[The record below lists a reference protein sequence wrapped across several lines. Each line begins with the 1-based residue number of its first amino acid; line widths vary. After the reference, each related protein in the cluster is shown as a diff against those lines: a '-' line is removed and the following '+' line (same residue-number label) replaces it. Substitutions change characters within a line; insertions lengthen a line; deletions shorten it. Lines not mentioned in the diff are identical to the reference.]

1 MPIELLQPHSCWMYS
16 RRGAHE
22 IDAMIAQ
29 WPYNGK
35 RIVHKLLSMKS
46 FFLPAASGLLV
57 LLCGC
62 AAQKP
67 GVRAVS
73 TAHATAPT
81 LRQSNTQ
88 VAKTAAPPAS
98 SPRVEN
104 HTEQDQTL
112 IAAARQAYESG
123 VNLYQA
129 GQYQTARAD
138 FDRAVDIFLTSGRD
152 LKRDTVLGDA
162 FENTVDKINALELDS
177 LQQSNGF
184 SQQDQTPVGV
194 ANDVTFPVD
203 PNLLA
208 RAQAELKFTRSDLPL
223 VVNDYVA
230 SYINYFTNT
239 KKGHNTIENSLA
251 REGRYRAIVEKTLTD
266 AGVPKDLIYL
276 AIAESGFRPR
286 AVNARSGAG
295 GMWQFMPYGNYG
307 LVRNGW
313 VDERFD
319 PQKSTQAYARYIK
332 ELHNQFGDWYLAM
345 AAYDWGPGK
354 VQRAVQRTGYADFW
368 QLYERNV
375 LPAETK
381 NYVPIIVAAA
391 IMAKN
396 PTQYGLEDIPADP
409 PLLSDTVTTNSRIN
423 LNLVADLAGTTEDE
437 IQQLNPALLRGSTP
451 EDMPYDLHLPPG
463 TGKLF
468 TQRLAMIPDEHRGS
482 WRFHIVNQ
490 DDTLDSVAQ
499 MFHVKLRDLI
509 AVNQLP
515 PNDPVHAG
523 DALAIPVPPPRVVTV
538 RTRYRAR
545 RGDTIVTVADRFGV
559 TTRQLRRWNGIRS
572 NRLPVGRLLYV
583 SEPVR
588 SRHRSGRDGGHR
600 RRPSA
605 SARRARHG
613 KSHASPTSRGLAEK
627 HSSTN
632 HHRRNAH

>member
-1 MPIELLQPHSCWMYS
+1 M
-16 RRGAHE
+16 
-22 IDAMIAQ
+22 
-29 WPYNGK
+29 
-35 RIVHKLLSMKS
+35 KLLS
-46 FFLPAASGLLV
+46 LLAASGLLL

-62 AAQKP
+62 PAQKP
-67 GVRAVS
+67 ATLAGAS
-73 TAHATAPT
+73 PHATAPT
-81 LRQSNTQ
+81 LGNVKGQSSAEKTQ
-88 VAKTAAPPAS
+88 AQSSSSETA
-98 SPRVEN
+98 N
-104 HTEQDQTL
+104 HAQQDQAL
-112 IAAARQAYESG
+112 IAAARQAYDSG
-123 VNLYQA
+123 VTLYQA

-184 SQQDQTPVGV
+184 TQQEQTPVGV

-208 RAQAELKFTRSDLPL
+208 RAQAELKITRSDLPL
-223 VVNDYVA
+223 VVNNYVA

-239 KKGHNTIENSLA
+239 AKGHNTIENSLA

-286 AVNARSGAG
+286 AVNPRSGAG
-295 GMWQFMPYGNYG
+295 GMWQFMPYGDYG
-307 LVRNGW
+307 LARNAW

-332 ELHNQFGDWYLAM
+332 ELHKQFGDWYLAM
-345 AAYDWGPGK
+345 AAYDWGAGK

-396 PTQYGLEDIPADP
+396 PAQYGLTDIPVDP
-409 PLLSDTVTTNSRIN
+409 PLVSDTVTTESNIN
-423 LNLVADLAGTTEDE
+423 LNLVADLAGTTVDE
-437 IQQLNPALLRGSTP
+437 IQQLNPALLRMSTP
-451 EDMPYDLHLPPG
+451 EGMSYDLHLPTG

-468 TQRLAMIPDEHRGS
+468 QQRLAMVPEEHRDS
-482 WRFHIVNQ
+482 WRFHIATQ
-490 DDTLDSVAQ
+490 DDTLDSIAQ
-499 MFHVKLRDLI
+499 MFHVTTSNLMV
-509 AVNQLP
+509 ANQLQSD
-515 PNDPVHAG
+515 DPIHAG
-523 DALAIPVPPPRVVTV
+523 EALVVPVPPPPV
-538 RTRYRAR
+538 RSAHMRYRVR

-559 TTRQLRRWNGIRS
+559 TTGELRRWNGIRS
-572 NRLPVGRLLYV
+572 NHLPVGRRLYV
-583 SEPVR
+583 SEPHESHRHSRGHRHTKREASR
-588 SRHRSGRDGGHR
+588 SRDRSVHT
-600 RRPSA
+600 SA
-605 SARRARHG
+605 SSRRTRT
-613 KSHASPTSRGLAEK
+613 HASRANHNVTKK
-627 HSSTN
+627 HSSAHSSR
-632 HHRRNAH
+632 HHKKHAR